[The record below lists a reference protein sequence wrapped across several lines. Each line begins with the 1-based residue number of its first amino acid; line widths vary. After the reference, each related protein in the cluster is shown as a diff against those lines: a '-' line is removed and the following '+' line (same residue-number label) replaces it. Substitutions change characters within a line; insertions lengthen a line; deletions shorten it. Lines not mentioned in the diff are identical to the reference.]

1 MTDTRQ
7 DRQLRRSK
15 VREIRMPYDKPLPRL
30 YVDFNEML
38 APDLVL
44 LSRHDAKPDANGEMV
59 HLSEGLEVAIFSD
72 DLDDQGQPDNLVAVG
87 VIERNHD
94 KGWSKAVKWCCRIG
108 PEGIRHESDFR
119 TNS

>member
-1 MTDTRQ
+1 
-7 DRQLRRSK
+7 
-15 VREIRMPYDKPLPRL
+15 MPSDKPLPRL

-44 LSRHDAKPDANGEMV
+44 LSRHGAKRDANGEMI
-59 HLSEGLEVAIFSD
+59 HLYEGLVVAIFSD

-87 VIERNHD
+87 VVERNHD
-94 KGWSKAVKWCCRIG
+94 EGWSKHVKWCCRIG
-108 PEGIRHESDFR
+108 PEGIRHESDFK